1 MKTEYLILPESMVVV
16 ALCLV
21 GLIIIAA
28 GLIGYFIGLNDGK
41 QIYEKHNQ
49 PKGNQ

>member
-28 GLIGYFIGLNDGK
+28 GLIGYFIGLNDGRANAERRK
-41 QIYEKHNQ
+41 SNL
-49 PKGNQ
+49 